1 MSNSNELQVIEDI
14 IQISEYEKA
23 CSNINI
29 EAIQSILKQSSESKM
44 FEIIKEIY
52 LNINTEQLVNH
63 SKFLFSY
70 IEFQDF
76 SVNSSECYDDI
87 LKLCE
92 ERGKSEGNDLYCYFI
107 LKKRVEFNEFTK
119 RYDCMIEALW
129 CLESHVARL
138 RMHNEL
144 LENIDEWFTDLV
156 SYPEEYQLQVWFYKG
171 VCYFESMKY
180 MQAITCYEKAEQFA
194 SVLCKYQSQSN
205 CNERIGVTY
214 GVMGNYAMQLQYH
227 LFAKEIRE
235 KHSINEKMGNSFV
248 NLGLCYKNLGDIN
261 NAILYYQE
269 GINWQFKYERH
280 YDAFVGKM
288 LLAMVIDLV
297 DEKILILE
305 EVVQYFRSIQDENR
319 LADALHSMFQTFV
332 NANKYDDALRVYNE
346 LLDLL
351 SGKSID
357 MNLGLTYK
365 TMGEL
370 FLKKESEN
378 YDVVSSEMYLKQAI
392 DIFRALDIKDYLYQT
407 LQVYSGL
414 LEDQKR
420 WEDFAITYKEY
431 HILKEAVLNSEVQ
444 MKLHSLEA
452 QRLRDNAEHERKI
465 QRVQIEE
472 QVKLLHNVLPAEIAE
487 RILSGEKQI
496 AEYAE
501 SVSVFFFD
509 IVGFTEISG
518 KMSPIDLLE
527 GLNRIF
533 TEIDHIAID
542 YSIEK
547 IKTIGDA
554 YMAVAGL
561 PKAIENHAEKI
572 ADFALAIQKKS
583 RNWYWNNVN
592 INFRMGLHC
601 GPVISGIIGSKRFA
615 FDIWGDTVNI
625 ASRMESNGHAG
636 RIHISKEFKELLQDN
651 QKYKCVY
658 RDLIDIKGRG
668 IVETF
673 WLEETEYSE

>member
-1 MSNSNELQVIEDI
+1 MSNSNELQVIEDL

-70 IEFQDF
+70 IEFQDL

-180 MQAITCYEKAEQFA
+180 MQAIICYEKAEQFS

-280 YDAFVGKM
+280 YDAIVGKM

-332 NANKYDDALRVYNE
+332 NANKYDDALRVFNE

-370 FLKKESEN
+370 FLKKESEI

-465 QRVQIEE
+465 QKIQIEE
-472 QVKLLHNVLPAEIAE
+472 QEKLLHNVLPPEIAVK
-487 RILSGEKQI
+487 ILAGEQNI
-496 AEYAE
+496 ADYAE

-509 IVGFTEISG
+509 IVGFTEVSRM
-518 KMSPIDLLE
+518 MSPRELLE

-533 TEIDHIAID
+533 THIDALALEH
-542 YSIEK
+542 SIEK

-554 YMAVAGL
+554 YLAVSGIHK
-561 PKAIENHAEKI
+561 PTRNHAEQI
-572 ADFALAIQKKS
+572 ANFALAIQMQSKEWSLGGTKIS
-583 RNWYWNNVN
+583 
-592 INFRMGLHC
+592 FRMGIHC
-601 GPVISGIIGSKRFA
+601 GPVISGIIGSQRFA
-615 FDIWGDTVNI
+615 FDVWGDTVNI
-625 ASRMESNGHAG
+625 ASRMESNGQPG
-636 RIHISKEFKELLQDN
+636 KIHVTEDYADLLNANHQ
-651 QKYKCVY
+651 YACIY
-658 RDLIDIKGRG
+658 RGKIDVKGRG
-668 IVETF
+668 FVNTF
-673 WLEETEYSE
+673 WLESGQ